1 MTLCGRKRP
10 KTVSERLG
18 HWDISQ
24 QMFPCHLRTDSGV
37 DPVHELFSTK
47 PSNYFACLVSLG
59 NWEAAQSILHGSP
72 LKLVNLPS
80 PSILETNPQLMPPLK
95 RMVACVREMETWE
108 CHSHP
113 LRKQWGWMDLQNCS
127 CIVLNHAPNGGVDHS
142 TIPCWDRTRSGDCG
156 TFASTP

>member
-1 MTLCGRKRP
+1 MTLCGRTRP

-37 DPVHELFSTK
+37 NPVHELFSTK

-59 NWEAAQSILHGSP
+59 NWEAAQSFLHGST

-80 PSILETNPQLMPPLK
+80 PSILFQSPADAPAEANG
-95 RMVACVREMETWE
+95 RVRSRDGNLGVSFPSLEEAVGMDGPTKLLLSCTQSCTKW
-108 CHSHP
+108 
-113 LRKQWGWMDLQNCS
+113 WG
-127 CIVLNHAPNGGVDHS
+127 
-142 TIPCWDRTRSGDCG
+142 
-156 TFASTP
+156 